1 MKKVAII
8 GGGYTGLVTAYRLAK
23 KGIQTTIYERG
34 TELGGLVVG
43 FEIDGVPL
51 ERAYHFLYTTDSEI
65 LSLSEELGIR
75 ENISFYNSSVSLYY
89 NDKLY
94 PFMTPVDLLR
104 FKEISFISRI
114 RNGLA
119 MLYLSYVRNW
129 FPLTQITAYEWLLK
143 YTGEDSMRVIWE
155 PLLKGKFDTY
165 YDKIAMSWLWAR
177 IRIRARSK
185 DKGDVTEKLGY
196 FRGGFRLLSDAL
208 ASEIKRHGGKV
219 VTNAE
224 IKRIDSEG
232 EKPYLIHGE
241 EKKEFDLIISTTPTN
256 VFSKLVKESNLV
268 DEKYLESLRQIDYLG
283 AVILVFSSSQT
294 ITPYYWHNVNDEKIP
309 FVVFLSKSAL
319 AGSEHF
325 KGKNIYYIGS
335 YVPHNHEDFVCD
347 DEKIKKNWYMGI
359 QKMFPDFDEQKIEES
374 HIFRFKDA
382 QHIVGVDYPSR
393 IPDYETKIPGVYL
406 ANFSQIF
413 PNDRGTNYAVDE
425 GNKMADRILKKF
437 KM

>member
-185 DKGDVTEKLGY
+185 DKGDVTDHCEP
-196 FRGGFRLLSDAL
+196 FR
-208 ASEIKRHGGKV
+208 
-219 VTNAE
+219 
-224 IKRIDSEG
+224 
-232 EKPYLIHGE
+232 
-241 EKKEFDLIISTTPTN
+241 
-256 VFSKLVKESNLV
+256 
-268 DEKYLESLRQIDYLG
+268 
-283 AVILVFSSSQT
+283 
-294 ITPYYWHNVNDEKIP
+294 
-309 FVVFLSKSAL
+309 
-319 AGSEHF
+319 
-325 KGKNIYYIGS
+325 
-335 YVPHNHEDFVCD
+335 
-347 DEKIKKNWYMGI
+347 
-359 QKMFPDFDEQKIEES
+359 
-374 HIFRFKDA
+374 
-382 QHIVGVDYPSR
+382 
-393 IPDYETKIPGVYL
+393 
-406 ANFSQIF
+406 
-413 PNDRGTNYAVDE
+413 
-425 GNKMADRILKKF
+425 
-437 KM
+437 